1 MTSKMYDAIL
11 EALGTSR
18 FVATGQVGGRCIN
31 EGEVDHG
38 KDITVKTSNS
48 RQARAMFDGEFE
60 SPKATK
66 LTGTVRVPTPH
77 IVVDD
82 PAGGVVLCG
91 EYPDM
96 AQFESAHGNAWEA
109 AGRARVMFDGEFE
122 SPKATKLTGI
132 VRVPTPHIVVDD
144 PVEYLDMRSLNR
156 HTGMLG
162 KQLAECFAGK
172 GRKTPQRPSG
182 SRRPKR
188 A

>member
-109 AGRARVMFDGEFE
+109 AGRMFCREGEENAAAAIWFQTPEE
-122 SPKATKLTGI
+122 S
-132 VRVPTPHIVVDD
+132 V
-144 PVEYLDMRSLNR
+144 RSLFHEGSDFFIHYQDQHKFTR
-156 HTGMLG
+156 IG
-162 KQLAECFAGK
+162 KLVPHRDSSVKFTVSCS
-172 GRKTPQRPSG
+172 RG
-182 SRRPKR
+182 SSHQNE
-188 A
+188 AWL

>member
-18 FVATGQVGGRCIN
+18 FVAMGQVGGRCIN

-48 RQARAMFDGEFE
+48 RQARVMFDGEFK

-82 PAGGVVLCG
+82 PAGGAVLCG

-109 AGRARVMFDGEFE
+109 AGRMFCREGEENAAAAIWFQTPEE
-122 SPKATKLTGI
+122 S
-132 VRVPTPHIVVDD
+132 V
-144 PVEYLDMRSLNR
+144 RSLFHEGSDFFIHYQDQHKFTR
-156 HTGMLG
+156 IG
-162 KQLAECFAGK
+162 KLVPHRDSSVKFTVSC
-172 GRKTPQRPSG
+172 S
-182 SRRPKR
+182 
-188 A
+188 